1 MRHCPHGGLIKV
13 GRRFDGEAGN
23 AGLQFAF
30 LEALWF
36 HESYGGVYG
45 SGPRN
50 SERENL
56 GEVFVPVSLLRL
68 AYLMLL
74 EEPDGRVDLQGD
86 LLVYLFDS
94 KSPPSGRLSL
104 IARYAFWRSVFLYQN
119 LGASSSASSSYPW
132 EDLPTEP
139 DLLDPGIE
147 RNPEMLLGFEGRF
160 WSPEAALDPAV
171 TFRTRRLSKDPE
183 VIWEPRGPGGRI
195 RTRMSF
201 GNPEVPSDPEDPE
214 TAWGPEG
221 TILCLPRQDCSWYLF
236 GFRILPLGSWP
247 LSSSY
252 VVFYFCGKSLTSLE
266 GAGVGVMTQVPAFAA
281 FHVWRSRVLTA
292 PWTPMRLRLHK
303 GFRIW
308 HVSYDA
314 PCVRPESKHVSS
326 SGSTFALYVICS
338 LPESKRISSSGM
350 DAGVEARASLKRNLE
365 AGVLP
370 EAWMIFPNQF
380 ASYFS
385 ISSSNSGNNL
395 CTQVNRSCSFSAGFP
410 WTGHRSSNPSFPGGS
425 WPEVVLSGWASTP
438 ACRWQVLWAWREQD
452 VALKSPFLG
461 RFRILALHVDGWQDS

>member
-1 MRHCPHGGLIKV
+1 MDFHPGTRRLDGLS
-13 GRRFDGEAGN
+13 
-23 AGLQFAF
+23 F
-30 LEALWF
+30 LEPGSWMDFRPGTRRLVELLSRNLMVVWTF
-36 HESYGGVYG
+36 KGTFSYIF
-45 SGPRN
+45 STR
-50 SERENL
+50 SR
-56 GEVFVPVSLLRL
+56 LR
-68 AYLMLL
+68 
-74 EEPDGRVDLQGD
+74 R
-86 LLVYLFDS
+86 
-94 KSPPSGRLSL
+94 
-104 IARYAFWRSVFLYQN
+104 
-119 LGASSSASSSYPW
+119 
-132 EDLPTEP
+132 
-139 DLLDPGIE
+139 LDPGIE

-183 VIWEPRGPGGRI
+183 VIWEPGGCFGPGGRLRTRRFLQTLRSYLGPRGRI
-195 RTRMSF
+195 RTRRSF
-201 GNPEVPSDPEDPE
+201 KNPEVPSDLEDPEVILNPGYDKNLEVYLFQTLRSFQDPE

-252 VVFYFCGKSLTSLE
+252 VVFYFCGKSLTGLE
-266 GAGVGVMTQVPAFAA
+266 GAGVGVMTQVPGFAA
-281 FHVWRSRVLTA
+281 FHVWRRRVLTG
-292 PWTPMRLRLHK
+292 PW
-303 GFRIW
+303 
-308 HVSYDA
+308 
-314 PCVRPESKHVSS
+314 
-326 SGSTFALYVICS
+326 
-338 LPESKRISSSGM
+338 M
-350 DAGVEARASLKRNLE
+350 DAGVGARASLNRNLE